1 MPWYIWAVI
10 LFGIGCIEHILSEY
24 ENLVSVRLKVQQA
37 VLFGEV
43 NRLLDGVVYFITF
56 NLIWKGIEGGRFS
69 IDAVLPYFFYV
80 QGCVLGTALALMHY
94 RKRKRK
100 TDKER
105 RMHFLEKANKVRKE
119 LRELKDDI
127 ITEVETEFEFDEMPT
142 EQEKTDAANKEVQ
155 DKTNVHREAPK
166 KEERL
171 ENPPPQAG

>member
-10 LFGIGCIEHILSEY
+10 LFAIGCVEHVLSEY

-43 NRLLDGVVYFITF
+43 NRILDGVVYFITF
-56 NLIWKGIEGGRFS
+56 NLIWKGIEGGHFS

-80 QGCVLGTALALMHY
+80 QGCVLGSALALIHY
-94 RKRKRK
+94 RRTKRK

-105 RMHFLEKANKVRKE
+105 RLHLLEKANRVKKE

-127 ITEVETEFEFDEMPT
+127 MTEVETELAFEDISQ
-142 EQEKTDAANKEVQ
+142 EQEKNDAPIKEVQ